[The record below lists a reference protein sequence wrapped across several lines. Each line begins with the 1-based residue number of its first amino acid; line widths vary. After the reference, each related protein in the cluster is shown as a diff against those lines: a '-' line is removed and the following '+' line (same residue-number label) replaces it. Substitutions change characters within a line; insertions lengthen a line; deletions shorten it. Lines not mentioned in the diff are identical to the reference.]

1 MNEEN
6 LSKLFS
12 FETNINSDGSIGL
25 PTEEFK
31 KLFNQGFREI
41 KIDIY
46 GAASQALQNSNLDI
60 NLFNQIKLKQQLPD
74 IVVLNFLKSKG
85 SLINSAIK
93 KRIYTK

>member
-12 FETNINSDGSIGL
+12 FETNIKNDGSVEL
-25 PTEEFK
+25 PIEEFK

-46 GAASQALQNSNLDI
+46 GTVSQALHNSKLDI
-60 NLFNQIKLKQQLPD
+60 NLFNQVKLKQQLPD
-74 IVVLNFLKSKG
+74 TVVLNFLKSKG
-85 SLINSAIK
+85 SLTNSDIK
-93 KRIYTK
+93 KRIYK